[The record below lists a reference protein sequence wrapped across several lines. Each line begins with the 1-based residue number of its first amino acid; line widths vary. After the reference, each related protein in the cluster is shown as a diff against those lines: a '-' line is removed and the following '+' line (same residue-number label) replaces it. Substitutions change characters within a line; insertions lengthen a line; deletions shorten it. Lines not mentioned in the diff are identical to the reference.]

1 MGEEVVCEVPVP
13 PTYGKLFHSAY
24 ITSIIKKYIYQKMKT
39 IVGNVHG
46 FELPNTIALKAK
58 KSYKQSLEF
67 M

>member
-1 MGEEVVCEVPVP
+1 
-13 PTYGKLFHSAY
+13 
-24 ITSIIKKYIYQKMKT
+24 MKT